1 MQSSEQKSGPP
12 VEGSTFA
19 EYPPTKSDNGI
30 KSKESSSLDTGYTS
44 SKIEQKPSNEG
55 ATFAEYKSTESIG
68 LKSTIKPQ
76 NEDDKKDTAYTSAKI
91 QQKES
96 KEGSTFGEY
105 PMTASV
111 GIKSTT
117 VNTSV
122 TSTSVNPKPNLTAS
136 TGYNSMEG
144 EYTST
149 TKIESKPSNEGATFA
164 EYKSTESV
172 GIKSTIQPQV
182 ENKQNLEA
190 STGYNSMT
198 GPYVSPNNNLQQK
211 NSKEGATFGEY
222 PMTASVGIKSTTV
235 NTSVNPNPVLT
246 TSTGYNSME
255 GEYTSTKIESKPS
268 NEGATFAEY
277 KSTESVGIKSTI
289 QTQPNNNLQQK
300 SSIEGSLFGECP
312 MSVSVNGSQTQPTVI
327 NRLIIQVPSHAPILN
342 TSLPTGNIQ
351 TSYIVTTTTTQQV
364 LNPIPINSNI
374 QPIQPIQPMQ
384 PIQPIQPI
392 QTGQPL
398 AGSTFAT
405 YPMTTSHGIKSS
417 GVH

>member
-44 SKIEQKPSNEG
+44 SKIEQKPSKEG
-55 ATFAEYKSTESIG
+55 ATFAEYKPTESVG

-122 TSTSVNPKPNLTAS
+122 ASTSVNPKPNLTAS

-172 GIKSTIQPQV
+172 GIKSTIQ
-182 ENKQNLEA
+182 
-190 STGYNSMT
+190 
-198 GPYVSPNNNLQQK
+198 
-211 NSKEGATFGEY
+211 
-222 PMTASVGIKSTTV
+222 
-235 NTSVNPNPVLT
+235 
-246 TSTGYNSME
+246 
-255 GEYTSTKIESKPS
+255 
-268 NEGATFAEY
+268 
-277 KSTESVGIKSTI
+277 
-289 QTQPNNNLQQK
+289 TQPNNNLQQK
-300 SSIEGSLFGECP
+300 SSIEGSLFEECP
-312 MSVSVNGSQTQPTVI
+312 MSVSVNASQTQPTVI
-327 NRLIIQVPSHAPILN
+327 KPLIIQVPSNAPILN

-364 LNPIPINSNI
+364 LNPIPINNNNI
-374 QPIQPIQPMQ
+374 QPIQPIQPM
-384 PIQPIQPI
+384 QPIQPI

>member
-1 MQSSEQKSGPP
+1 
-12 VEGSTFA
+12 
-19 EYPPTKSDNGI
+19 
-30 KSKESSSLDTGYTS
+30 LDTGYTS
-44 SKIEQKPSNEG
+44 SKIEQKPSKEG
-55 ATFAEYKSTESIG
+55 ATFAEYKPTESVG

-91 QQKES
+91 QQKE
-96 KEGSTFGEY
+96 
-105 PMTASV
+105 
-111 GIKSTT
+111 
-117 VNTSV
+117 
-122 TSTSVNPKPNLTAS
+122 
-136 TGYNSMEG
+136 
-144 EYTST
+144 
-149 TKIESKPSNEGATFA
+149 
-164 EYKSTESV
+164 
-172 GIKSTIQPQV
+172 
-182 ENKQNLEA
+182 
-190 STGYNSMT
+190 
-198 GPYVSPNNNLQQK
+198 
-211 NSKEGATFGEY
+211 SKEGATFGEY

-312 MSVSVNGSQTQPTVI
+312 LSVSVNASQTQPTVI
-327 NRLIIQVPSHAPILN
+327 KPLIIQVPSNAPILN

-384 PIQPIQPI
+384 PIQPIQPMQPIQPIQPMQPI